1 MSKQEKTI
9 LDEII
14 DYKRKEV
21 VSCKELF
28 AVKEL
33 EKATFFNRSTLS
45 LKESVLNPYKT
56 GIITEFKRKSPSK
69 GMINS
74 RSFVDDVTQGYASAG
89 ASGLSILTD
98 FNFFGGSIDDL
109 MIARQTNQ
117 IPILRKEFIID
128 EYQVIEAKAY
138 GADAI
143 LLIAAILSSNEI
155 KNLYRAAKNLD
166 LEVLLEIHDEDELE
180 KVNGNADL
188 IGINN
193 RNLKTFEVDLERSK
207 RLVKQLPSGMPKI
220 AESGISKPETIIDLK
235 NNGFDGFLI
244 GENFM
249 KTNNPGRAFNEFINQ
264 LHGVKSR

>member
-1 MSKQEKTI
+1 MNTSTTMTI

-14 DYKRKEV
+14 AYKRKEV
-21 VSCKELF
+21 ASCKELF
-28 AVKEL
+28 PVQDL
-33 EKATFFNRSTLS
+33 EKNILFDREIVS
-45 LKESVLNPYKT
+45 LKESVLNPRKT

-69 GMINS
+69 GIINDHA
-74 RSFVDDVTQGYASAG
+74 FVDDVTQGYAAAG

-109 MIARQTNQ
+109 LIARQINQ

-128 EYQVIEAKAY
+128 EYQLIEAKAH

-143 LLIAAILSSNEI
+143 LLIAAVLDGKEI
-155 KNLYRAAKNLD
+155 EKLYKFSKNLG

-180 KVNGNADL
+180 KANGYGDL

-193 RNLKTFEVDLERSK
+193 RNLKTFEVNLNHSK
-207 RLVKQLPSGMPKI
+207 ELVKKLPKDLPKI
-220 AESGISKPETIIDLK
+220 AESGISNPETIKDLK
-235 NNGFDGFLI
+235 ENGFDGFLI

-249 KTNNPGRAFNEFINQ
+249 KTSNPGAAFNKFVSQ
-264 LHGVKSR
+264 L